1 MGKSYNIQSHKN
13 VEVNALVSNQKVKRC
28 HKKLNALMLKKAKT
42 QKFVGCSESLGTNL
56 EYIISYIKKE
66 DGKSIC

>member
-1 MGKSYNIQSHKN
+1 
-13 VEVNALVSNQKVKRC
+13 
-28 HKKLNALMLKKAKT
+28 MLKKAKT